1 MGFKLQKTD
10 MSKLRAKQR
19 RASKGVSEYQ
29 HFSDP
34 KSQGDEPRVEYNMKS
49 AAPFKMK
56 GWSPFT
62 KIDIGKKLKEKY
74 KGTPQTTDVEGKKIV
89 PTSKYGPNIH
99 KGHDDEDLRG
109 NLVKGTSP
117 KHKYKLKENLT
128 QAERSRLLQDPDY
141 NK

>member
-56 GWSPFT
+56 GNPLKRNFDFKSKKK
-62 KIDIGKKLKEKY
+62 KIDFGKTRDF
-74 KGTPQTTDVEGKKIV
+74 GATW
-89 PTSKYGPNIH
+89 
-99 KGHDDEDLRG
+99 DELEQDRA
-109 NLVKGTSP
+109 NPEVVKSEGTS
-117 KHKYKLKENLT
+117 LE
-128 QAERSRLLQDPDY
+128 QRRLREARGMR
-141 NK
+141 